1 MIRYARTRACLASV
15 AMLGAFTASTAV
27 PAQTAPNPYV
37 YRIPPGAFNPVTAR
51 RNLTLAVPARPSVTP
66 ATPVRRSLSPTGSA
80 AASNPNAPAVTMGPS
95 RGPVGTRI
103 QVQVNRNLGAT
114 PVILSFK
121 AVVSRGVPARVHTRL
136 FGGGN
141 SYSTSAPIQLC
152 IQGGGTWEA
161 ELVLSN
167 GRNLG
172 VIGSFT
178 PTNCPR

>member
-1 MIRYARTRACLASV
+1 MTMTRYAITRVCLA
-15 AMLGAFTASTAV
+15 AAAGLGALAASTAV
-27 PAQTAPNPYV
+27 PAQTAPYPSTI
-37 YRIPPGAFNPVTAR
+37 RIPPGAFNPITAR
-51 RNLTLAVPARPSVTP
+51 RNVILALP
-66 ATPVRRSLSPTGSA
+66 ATTAG
-80 AASNPNAPAVTMGPS
+80 NPGGPAVTMGPG
-95 RGPVGTRI
+95 RGPIGTRI
-103 QVQVNRNLGAT
+103 GVQLNRNLGAA
-114 PVILSFK
+114 PAILSFK

-136 FGGGN
+136 LGGGS

>member
-1 MIRYARTRACLASV
+1 MTRYAKTRACLAAV
-15 AMLGAFTASTAV
+15 ATLGALAASTAV
-27 PAQTAPNPYV
+27 PAQTAPYPYV
-37 YRIPPGAFNPVTAR
+37 YRIPPGAFNPSTAS
-51 RNLTLAVPARPSVTP
+51 RNVTLAPSL
-66 ATPVRRSLSPTGSA
+66 RRSLVPAVPA
-80 AASNPNAPAVTMGPS
+80 AASNPNGPAVTMGPG
-95 RGPVGTRI
+95 RGPIGTRI
-103 QVQVNRNLGAT
+103 GVQLNRNLGAT

-136 FGGGN
+136 LGGGN
-141 SYSTSAPIQLC
+141 SYSTPAPIQLC